1 MSVNTPI
8 SFQLS
13 PAISILAQN
22 NLSKYRDSRRLGVK
36 SIWSRRKEN
45 WKRGKKKKEEKSRN
59 LIHPEIKSI
68 QKPFEKMV

>member
-45 WKRGKKKKEEKSRN
+45 WKRGKKKKRRKIKKPDPSRN
-59 LIHPEIKSI
+59 KIHTET
-68 QKPFEKMV
+68 F

>member
-22 NLSKYRDSRRLGVK
+22 NLSKYRDSRRLGEK

-45 WKRGKKKKEEKSRN
+45 WKRGKKKEEKLRN

-68 QKPFEKMV
+68 QKPFKKTV

>member
-36 SIWSRRKEN
+36 SIWSGRKEN
-45 WKRGKKKKEEKSRN
+45 WKRGKKKKRRKIKKPDPSRN
-59 LIHPEIKSI
+59 KIHTET
-68 QKPFEKMV
+68 F

>member
-13 PAISILAQN
+13 PAISIFAQN
-22 NLSKYRDSRRLGVK
+22 NLSKYRDSRILGEK

-45 WKRGKKKKEEKSRN
+45 WKRGKKKEEKSRN

>member
-13 PAISILAQN
+13 PAISIFAQN

-45 WKRGKKKKEEKSRN
+45 WKRGKKKEEKSRN
-59 LIHPEIKSI
+59 LIHPEVKSI
-68 QKPFEKMV
+68 QKPFKKMV

>member
-8 SFQLS
+8 SYQLS
-13 PAISILAQN
+13 PSISILAQN
-22 NLSKYRDSRRLGVK
+22 NLSKYRDNRRLGEK

-45 WKRGKKKKEEKSRN
+45 WKRGKKKEEKSRN
-59 LIHPEIKSI
+59 LIHQEIKSI